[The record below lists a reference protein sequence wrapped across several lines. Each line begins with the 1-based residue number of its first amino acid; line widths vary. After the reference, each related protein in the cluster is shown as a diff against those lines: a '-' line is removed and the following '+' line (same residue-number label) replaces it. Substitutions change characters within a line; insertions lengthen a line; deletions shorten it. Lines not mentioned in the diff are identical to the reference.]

1 MISKLITKGT
11 IASLGLLLA
20 ATVASN
26 TSFAQ
31 TSESSGNRE
40 TAVKNIVLV
49 HGAWADGSSWSKII
63 PLLVG
68 RGFNVVAV
76 QNPLTSLQDDV
87 TATQQALA
95 RVQASNP
102 GPVLLVGHSYGGV
115 VITQAGVDPNVA
127 GLVYVAAFA
136 PAEHE
141 SALGLAG
148 NYPTAPAISQLIE
161 DNYGFVIFNQE
172 GIFEDFAQDVSPQ
185 EKEVIFAVQGP
196 TALAAALSA
205 NVTSAAWRVK
215 PCWFVVAAD
224 DRAISPELERFE
236 ARRMTAITIEL
247 PTSHVPMISE
257 PNIVAEFIARAA
269 QDAGRMS
276 GKL

>member
-11 IASLGLLLA
+11 ILGLGLLLA
-20 ATVASN
+20 STLASQ

-31 TSESSGNRE
+31 TGETSE

-63 PLLVG
+63 PLLVE

-102 GPVLLVGHSYGGV
+102 GPVLLVAHSYGGV
-115 VITQAGVDPNVA
+115 VITQAGVDPNVV
-127 GLVYVAAFA
+127 GLVYVSAFA
-136 PAEHE
+136 PAENE

-148 NYPTAPAISQLIE
+148 NYPTSPAIGQLIE
-161 DNYGFVIFNQE
+161 DNYGFVVFDHQ
-172 GIFEDFAQDVSPQ
+172 GVFEDFAQDVSPQ

-196 TALAAALSA
+196 TALYAALGATVS
-205 NVTSAAWRVK
+205 SAAWRVK
-215 PCWFVVAAD
+215 PCWFVVAAN
-224 DRAISPELERFE
+224 DRAISPDLERFE
-236 ARRMTAITIEL
+236 AKRMNAITIEL

-257 PNIVAEFIARAA
+257 PHIVAEFIARAA
-269 QDAGRMS
+269 REAGRKS
-276 GKL
+276 GK